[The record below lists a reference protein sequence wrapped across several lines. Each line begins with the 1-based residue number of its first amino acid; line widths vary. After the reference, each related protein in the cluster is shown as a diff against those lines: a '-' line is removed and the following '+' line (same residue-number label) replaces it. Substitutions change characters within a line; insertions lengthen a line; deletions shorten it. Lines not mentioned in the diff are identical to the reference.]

1 MSNEGNG
8 RPRVQSKGK
17 FEPIVGSR
25 ELGTGYGGY
34 CVESKRH
41 THITPLFV
49 VYLIIT
55 GGSFLKET
63 ETPTVHG
70 RAGG

>member
-41 THITPLFV
+41 RQITSLF
-49 VYLIIT
+49 VYLIII
-55 GGSFLKET
+55 GGSLLKET